1 VDGFEENKVDRYL
14 EWHHEMQCVEW
25 QGKFPSS
32 MVHEQGEEEEEG
44 KTLKTTNRVS
54 MGKGGV
60 KIKIATLTNGF
71 RP

>member
-1 VDGFEENKVDRYL
+1 
-14 EWHHEMQCVEW
+14 
-25 QGKFPSS
+25 
-32 MVHEQGEEEEEG
+32 MVREQGEEEEER

-60 KIKIATLTNGF
+60 KIKIATLTNGC